1 MGVQFELA
9 GQVALVTGASRN
21 LGAAFAKELA
31 RAGADVALIAR
42 DEQGLAETA
51 AEVRSLGRKAATFTA
66 DILDTSLLPDLVTQV
81 EAALGP
87 VDILINNAGG
97 NIPAPFMEVTEET
110 YDRIMDLNLKSL
122 FFLSQVVAR
131 GMAERRQGRIINIS
145 SQLGVVG
152 MAGRSAYSAAKGGV
166 NALTRTMAIEL
177 APHGIT
183 VNAVAPTY
191 IETSP
196 VKKLLENP
204 EFRADVL
211 RRLPIGRVG
220 QPHEVTGAVLFLCT
234 REAGLITGHT
244 LLVDGGY
251 TAW

>member
-9 GQVALVTGASRN
+9 GQVALVTGSSRN
-21 LGAAFAKELA
+21 LGAAFAKALA
-31 RAGADVALIAR
+31 EAGADVALVAR

-51 AEVRSLGRKAATFTA
+51 AEVRALGRKAATFTA
-66 DILDTSLLPDLVTQV
+66 DILDTRLLPDLVAQV

-97 NIPAPFMEVTEET
+97 NIPAPFMEVTEEA

-131 GMAERRQGRIINIS
+131 GMTERGQGRIVNIS